1 MYVCGNL
8 LYTIVLSCLSG
19 VFRTLTPSLFW
30 KTPSSGFFLKCSL
43 VGKGGGGGGGG
54 GGWDIK
60 NPVDSVVPPQEVK
73 DKQLNCFAKL
83 PPHKSI
89 YPR

>member
-1 MYVCGNL
+1 VTFFKNFL
-8 LYTIVLSCLSG
+8 LWDWVRG
-19 VFRTLTPSLFW
+19 R
-30 KTPSSGFFLKCSL
+30 
-43 VGKGGGGGGGG
+43 G

-60 NPVDSVVPPQEVK
+60 KPVDSVVPPQEVK

-89 YPR
+89 YLR